1 MTKAAERLYITQPTL
16 SRQIAEPEDEL
27 GTPLFVRSNRKVTL
41 KDVGVRRRGAQ
52 ALSTELLILRRRNN
66 VCGSRQ
72 PLFPRDLR
80 EQLQEL
86 SCARQNETFAKILFN
101 IFPARPKTV
110 TCHPELVEGSLWK
123 VILFMSSRAQPRD
136 LYERLSSLC
145 HPERSRGISMGI
157 PSPVSF
163 RRRAKIYLACKG

>member
-27 GTPLFVRSNRKVTL
+27 GTPLFVRSNRKATL
-41 KDVGVRRRGAQ
+41 KDAGIRRRGAQ

-80 EQLQEL
+80 EQLQKL
-86 SCARQNETFAKILFN
+86 NCARQNETFAKILFN

-110 TCHPELVEGSLWK
+110 TCHPELVEGFLWG
-123 VILFMSSRAQPRD
+123 
-136 LYERLSSLC
+136 LSSLC
-145 HPERSRGISMGI
+145 RPERSRGISMGI